1 MVAPAVEG
9 IDLFKIAGRSISGWV
24 PSFKMGTTFPVKQ
37 PFCSQLEERLL
48 LWLEYHPHVVS
59 YARGD
64 IGPQFAATYR
74 LPIPKHAPF
83 AIGYTFE
90 GKPHDYLPDVVGTL
104 SNGKMFIAEA
114 GMEDDKRGDRNLA
127 KAEAARKL
135 ARFQQGIFWIGTERT
150 LTRAHHYNLVYLHAR
165 RKPFPAFAEIV
176 LAVQEI
182 WPWGDVASVEEVAS
196 RLAGRWPANLVEATI
211 WKLVGDSTASGHL
224 LVDLEQHTL
233 DRLLPLALLPPD
245 APAIEPPS
253 LPETLEA
260 KAPGQLIEAPALA
273 ERKVQVAGPTV
284 DASTLSEKQREQ
296 FHRNLRAVE
305 QVLAGA
311 SQTSVAKASGISP
324 STLSRLVQRTKLR
337 GQMACLPHG
346 SYRRRTT
353 MHPAF
358 QECIR
363 RLYLL
368 PVRLS
373 MTAIHEHAEMRE
385 VAARLEKDAGVPVS
399 LPSYDQVRR
408 EIHRLEKEPDLVAVR
423 ERAKALP
430 RARSSPDSFVLS
442 IPAPALL
449 TQVDEHSLELYVVTP
464 DGIAVTQR
472 IHAAVLVCVKTAAIL
487 GAVLALGPLKEEDY
501 MRLLKQVIEP
511 KERLVLQAGCEHS
524 WSCYGK
530 PAIVFHDRGKI
541 FTSERAR
548 QVLVDRLGIITEQAP
563 PYAPSAKGTVE
574 SLFRWMT
581 QRFERRLPNT
591 SFGVHDA
598 KQAAERG
605 AMTLEELERCF
616 MQAVV
621 DDYQQDWDELRRQRH
636 CVLWDQAVAQCGV
649 PQYLGSPDDLKL
661 LLMKAVNRKTPHHG
675 YQVSDDNRLSFQG
688 RWYVCPGLLSRL
700 AGRAFEV
707 YFDRRDISVLYL
719 FVDGVY
725 VGEAYCPQFLGGRVS
740 EWEAKAMRKHDEMM
754 AKQSREQ
761 GQQTRARIQS
771 EAGRARKRRSSEIR
785 QDEHSRQWDR
795 QREDIHPA
803 EVMERLASVKPKK
816 AAPPKLPPAVP
827 DADADRPVRTL
838 PVRTIREEPSS

>member
-24 PSFKMGTTFPVKQ
+24 PSFKMGATSPVKQ

-64 IGPQFAATYR
+64 IGSQFAAAYR
-74 LPIPKHAPF
+74 LPLPKHAPF

-104 SNGKMFIAEA
+104 TDGKMFIAEA

-182 WPWGDVASVEEVAS
+182 WPWGEVASVEEVES
-196 RLAGRWPANLVEATI
+196 RLAGRWPINLAEATI
-211 WKLVGDSTASGHL
+211 WKLVGDSLASGHL

-233 DRLLPLALLPPD
+233 DRILPLALLPPD
-245 APAIEPPS
+245 APALVPPS
-253 LPETLEA
+253 LPEMLEVL
-260 KAPGQLIEAPALA
+260 APTDRSASALPELKGQI
-273 ERKVQVAGPTV
+273 AGPTV
-284 DASTLSEKQREQ
+284 DASALSEKQREQ

-324 STLSRLVQRTKLR
+324 STLSRLVQRTRER

-373 MTAIHEHAEMRE
+373 MTAIHEYAEMRE
-385 VAARLEKDAGVPVS
+385 VAARLEKDAGAPVS

-423 ERAKALP
+423 EQAKALP

-449 TQVDEHSLELYVVTP
+449 TQVDEHSLELYVMTP

-472 IHAAVLVCVKTAAIL
+472 VHAAVLVCVKTAAIL

-501 MRLLKQVIEP
+501 MRLLKQAVEP
-511 KERLVLQAGCEHS
+511 KDRLVLQAGCEHS
-524 WSCYGK
+524 WPCYGK

-598 KQAAERG
+598 KRAAEAG
-605 AMTLEELERCF
+605 GMTLEELERCF
-616 MQAVV
+616 IQAVV
-621 DDYQQDWDELRRQRH
+621 DDYQQAWDDLRRQRR
-636 CVLWDQAVAQCGV
+636 CVLWEQAVAQSGV

-661 LLMKAVNRKTPHHG
+661 LLMRAVNRKTPHHG

-700 AGRAFEV
+700 AGRAFDV

-725 VGEAYCPQFLGGRVS
+725 VGEAYCPQFLGDRVS
-740 EWEAKAMRKHDEMM
+740 EWEANAMRKHDEMM
-754 AKQSREQ
+754 AKQAREQ
-761 GQQTRARIQS
+761 GREVRARIQS
-771 EAGRARKRRSSEIR
+771 EVGRARKRKSAEIR

-795 QREDIHPA
+795 QREEIHPA
-803 EVMERLASVKPKK
+803 EVLERLASVKPKK
-816 AAPPKLPPAVP
+816 AALPKLPPAVP
-827 DADADRPVRTL
+827 DSDADRPVRAL
-838 PVRTIREEPSS
+838 PVRTVREEDYG